1 MKKVLQKDASV
12 LTSKNLMDGGWS
24 ALHYAAKEGDI
35 EVVKLL
41 LHSYHADPTVSSASQ
56 QLPLHLAGINGH

>member
-1 MKKVLQKDASV
+1 VKKVLQKDASV
-12 LTSKNLMDGGWS
+12 LASKNLMDDGWS

-41 LHSYHADPTVSSASQ
+41 LQTYHADPTVSSASQ
-56 QLPLHLAGINGH
+56 

>member
-1 MKKVLQKDASV
+1 MKNVLQKDASV
-12 LTSKNLMDGGWS
+12 IASKNLMDDGWN

-41 LHSYHADPTVSSASQ
+41 LQIYHADPTVPSASN
-56 QLPLHLAGINGH
+56 QLPLHMAGINGH

>member
-1 MKKVLQKDASV
+1 
-12 LTSKNLMDGGWS
+12 MDDGWN

-41 LHSYHADPTVSSASQ
+41 LQIYHADPTVPSASN
-56 QLPLHLAGINGH
+56 QLPLHMAGINGH